1 MEVRFK
7 FSADIYIEG
16 ESMKEIREKFENMQL
31 FSQEAQEKCS
41 AEFSELLLVEDA
53 DTNADL
59 QGEYDKCYD
68 EYDECDNCEYTC
80 PKCGHIFEQGEY
92 NYNYDTGHLDF
103 ECPEC
108 DWSGTENGLK
118 Y

>member
-7 FSADIYIEG
+7 FSADIYIKG
-16 ESMKEIREKFENMQL
+16 ESMKEIREKFDDIQL
-31 FSQEAQEKCS
+31 FSQEAQEKCG

-59 QGEYDKCYD
+59 QKEYDTCYNQ
-68 EYDECDNCEYTC
+68 YIC
-80 PKCGHIFEQGEY
+80 PKCGHVFEQGEW

-118 Y
+118 